1 MSIDLKVETP
11 LTQLSLRLCPGG
23 LTGEPPR
30 IAQPPC
36 SLVASGFRG
45 SEQLPGA
52 SSEFVQK
59 LFPIDV
65 TESFVYR
72 HLLYLFVSEG
82 KKLPRL
88 SAEIDNLF
96 SVLIGKF
103 WGPKAKKS
111 IGHLGVTR
119 PRILRARLPAFRS
132 HT

>member
-1 MSIDLKVETP
+1 LSIDLKVETP
-11 LTQLSLRLCPGG
+11 LTQLSLPLCPGS

-36 SLVASGFRG
+36 SLVASGFRD

-52 SSEFVQK
+52 SSELVQK

-88 SAEIDNLF
+88 CAEIENFF

-111 IGHLGVTR
+111 IGDLGV
-119 PRILRARLPAFRS
+119 AVYSPA
-132 HT
+132 